1 MHMNDNKQSFL
12 REKYDFVFS
21 LGAVCACSGSLREA
35 HRQFRSFPFDW
46 VAGGAIAERARMLVD
61 GFHNWLVK
69 EAMVYRGEQNIEWQ
83 RKHIYCNT
91 ITGVSFIHDFLQSD
105 SFDIAFDKV
114 KAKYDRRIN
123 RLLTNIKKSRRVL
136 AVYQESPETKVRLSD
151 NELQTARDIL
161 QQAAPGVKVDLLY
174 VSNDDTLPYAAGC
187 YETVGSGIYK
197 AFFCYNAFNAQ
208 IPHAVNR
215 KLLQSFFRRIRL
227 SWKLHTIGDIL
238 ERCRIFYIKKSNNK
252 PYHVIKLFRI
262 PIWKIYKNS

>member
-46 VAGGAIAERARMLVD
+46 VAGGSIAERARMLVD

-123 RLLTNIKKSRRVL
+123 RLLENIKKSRRVL
-136 AVYQESPETKVRLSD
+136 AVYMESPEIKSYLPD
-151 NELQTARDIL
+151 ADLLAAREIL
-161 QQAAPGVKVDLLY
+161 CQVAPGVEIDLLY
-174 VSNDDTLPYAAGC
+174 VHNDDTISYAERQC
-187 YETVGSGIYK
+187 ETVGIGIYK
-197 AFFCYNAFNAQ
+197 VVFCYNAFNAEV
-208 IPHAVNR
+208 PHAINR
-215 KLLQSFFRRIRL
+215 KLVKSFFRRIRL
-227 SWKLHTIGDIL
+227 SWKLLTIGDIL
-238 ERCRIFYIKKSNNK
+238 KRYQIFYIKKSNNK
-252 PYHVIKLFRI
+252 PYNIIKLFRI
-262 PIWKIYKNS
+262 PIWKIHQT